1 MMDNVA
7 VGAAS
12 GGILVWLVMQI
23 KDSSKNIEINTEKIC
38 SKLGFKL

>member
-1 MMDNVA
+1 MIDNVA

-23 KDSSKNIEINTEKIC
+23 KDSLKNIEINTEKIC
-38 SKLGFKL
+38 NKVGFKL